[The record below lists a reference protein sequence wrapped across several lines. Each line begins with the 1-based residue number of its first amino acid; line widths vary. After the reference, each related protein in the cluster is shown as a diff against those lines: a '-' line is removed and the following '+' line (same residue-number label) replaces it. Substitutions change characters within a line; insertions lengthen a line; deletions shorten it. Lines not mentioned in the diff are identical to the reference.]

1 MTEESLVAD
10 TSFAQQSLWLQNEIT
25 PGRSAYNVTAA
36 VRLRGP
42 LDVPVLRRALGLVVD
57 RHEVLRTTFDLD
69 DGDPVQ
75 VIHPSA
81 PVDVTV
87 LDTTEEEFEETARRE
102 LERPFDLRQG
112 PLMRF
117 RLLRLAPDHHV
128 ALLAIHHI
136 VTDGLSSGILFGEL
150 TAAYA
155 DLGAGREPR
164 LPELPIQYADFAAW
178 QRERLTGEH
187 LARLRAHWAR
197 ELSGARPPELPT
209 DRPRPAVASGLGA
222 AHHFT
227 LSPALVQRVEALAR
241 RRTATPF
248 MVLLAAFNVLL
259 ARYGGQ
265 DDITVVSPTAGR
277 GRPELEGLIGYF
289 VNPLFLRTDLSGDPA
304 FLELLDRVRTA
315 FQGAVAHEELPFE
328 QAADL
333 LRRHAPGAGED
344 PARVLMVLQ
353 AKAPERWTA
362 AGLTFEMAQ
371 VGTGTA
377 KMDLA
382 MDVRPADDGH
392 RVVLEYSTDVFDAA
406 TVRRLAGHFVALLEA
421 VAERPDR
428 PLSRLPLLDAEER
441 RTVLAAAPAA
451 PAALPGPVTGPVH
464 EAVAG
469 WAARTPDA
477 PALTTPEAG
486 LTYRQLDRRAGELA
500 ERLRAHGVRPG
511 TPVALRAMPSADLA
525 IAAYAVLKAGG
536 ACFPLHPDLPEPLER
551 TLLTESGA
559 LVLPDASAA
568 SGRLSASAASGLPP
582 TSGDTAPL
590 PVPADSAPLSASAE
604 PTSLPVPADYVP
616 PLAPADSAPL
626 SASAEPPSLPVPAD
640 SGPPPAPADSVP
652 LRAPADSAPLSASAE
667 TASPLVAVDSGPSP
681 DGASALLGWTVT
693 GPGAVGVVPLSH
705 TAVLTAARGTAH
717 ALGLVP
723 GGVHRCAPD
732 SPEQFLRELLAA
744 LTGGATLELA
754 PPAATAEAD
763 RSAPRLR
770 VLPGTAGAYAVAAPS
785 AGPDPEPLRPAGYD
799 LYILDEHLEPVPF
812 GAVGD
817 LHLGGPAVGTS
828 PDGAPGTVAAPHLPG
843 GRLLRTGE
851 RARLRPDGTVLPLGR
866 TDGTPGHQA
875 LPVDPAAVESALA
888 GLPGVTDCA
897 VVVRPVPPGGPGL
910 VAYVV
915 PPPGE
920 PTDAE
925 ALLKLLGDRVP
936 GPWLPAVVV
945 GTTSLPRTASGAL
958 AVDELPPPP
967 APDGPAD
974 RGDGTPRTPFE
985 EEVAR
990 IWAEVL
996 EVDAVGVHDN
1006 FFDLGGQ
1013 SLTAVRLA
1021 ARLRDTFAVELALSD
1036 LYADFT
1042 VAEVAWTILRR
1053 LTGDDPAD
1061 H

>member
-25 PGRSAYNVTAA
+25 PGQSAYNVTAA

-42 LDVPVLRRALGLVVD
+42 LDVPVLRRALGLVVE

-81 PVDVTV
+81 PVDVPV
-87 LDTTEEEFEETARRE
+87 LDTTEEGFEATARRE
-102 LERPFDLRQG
+102 LETPFDLRQG

-155 DLGAGREPR
+155 DLRAGREPR

-187 LARLRAHWAR
+187 LDGLRAHWAQ
-197 ELSGARPPELPT
+197 ELSGAQPPELPT
-209 DRPRPAVASGLGA
+209 DRPRPAVASGRGA

-227 LSPALVQRVEALAR
+227 LPAALVRRVEALAR

-277 GRPELEGLIGYF
+277 DRPELEGLIGYF

-315 FQGAVAHEELPFE
+315 FQRAVAHQELPFE

-333 LRRHAPGAGED
+333 LRRHGPGAGED

-362 AGLTFEMAQ
+362 AGLTFEMAH

-392 RVVLEYSTDVFDAA
+392 RVVLEYSTDVFDAD

-421 VAERPDR
+421 IAEQPDR

-441 RTVLAAAPAA
+441 RTVLAAAPG
-451 PAALPGPVTGPVH
+451 ALTAPVTGPVQA
-464 EAVAG
+464 AVER
-469 WAARTPDA
+469 WAAATPDA
-477 PALTTPEAG
+477 PALIAPETP

-511 TPVALRAMPSADLA
+511 TPVALRAMPSAGLA

-536 ACFPLHPDLPEPLER
+536 ACFPLHPDVPGPLER
-551 TLLTESGA
+551 TLLAESGA
-559 LVLPDASAA
+559 LVLAEVSAA
-568 SGRLSASAASGLPP
+568 SGAVPVSADTASPP
-582 TSGDTAPL
+582 VSDASAPL
-590 PVPADSAPLSASAE
+590 PTATGSEPL
-604 PTSLPVPADYVP
+604 PTS
-616 PLAPADSAPL
+616 
-626 SASAEPPSLPVPAD
+626 
-640 SGPPPAPADSVP
+640 ADSVP
-652 LRAPADSAPLSASAE
+652 
-667 TASPLVAVDSGPSP
+667 SP
-681 DGASALLGWTVT
+681 DVTPALLAWTVT

-705 TAVLTAARGTAH
+705 TAVLTAAQGTAA
-717 ALGLVP
+717 ALDLVP

-732 SPEQFLRELLAA
+732 SPEQFLPELLAA
-744 LTGGATLELA
+744 LTGGAALELA
-754 PPAATAEAD
+754 PSARAGTVGTDPH
-763 RSAPRLR
+763 APRLR

-785 AGPDPEPLRPAGYD
+785 AGPDPVALRPAGYD
-799 LYILDEHLEPVPF
+799 LYVLDAHREPVPF

-817 LHLGGPAVGTS
+817 LHLGGAAVG
-828 PDGAPGTVAAPHLPG
+828 DLHLG
-843 GRLLRTGE
+843 G
-851 RARLRPDGTVLPLGR
+851 
-866 TDGTPGHQA
+866 
-875 LPVDPAAVESALA
+875 AAVGDLH
-888 GLPGVTDCA
+888 L
-897 VVVRPVPPGGPGL
+897 GG
-910 VAYVV
+910 A
-915 PPPGE
+915 
-920 PTDAE
+920 
-925 ALLKLLGDRVP
+925 
-936 GPWLPAVVV
+936 
-945 GTTSLPRTASGAL
+945 
-958 AVDELPPPP
+958 
-967 APDGPAD
+967 
-974 RGDGTPRTPFE
+974 
-985 EEVAR
+985 
-990 IWAEVL
+990 
-996 EVDAVGVHDN
+996 AVG
-1006 FFDLGGQ
+1006 DLHLG
-1013 SLTAVRLA
+1013 
-1021 ARLRDTFAVELALSD
+1021 
-1036 LYADFT
+1036 
-1042 VAEVAWTILRR
+1042 
-1053 LTGDDPAD
+1053 
-1061 H
+1061 

>member
-25 PGRSAYNVTAA
+25 PGQSAYNVTAA

-81 PVDVTV
+81 PVDITV
-87 LDTTEEEFEETARRE
+87 LDTTEGEFEETARRE
-102 LERPFDLRQG
+102 LETPFDLRQG

-155 DLGAGREPR
+155 DLRAGREPR

-187 LARLRAHWAR
+187 LDGLRAHWAR
-197 ELSGARPPELPT
+197 ELSGARPPELPA
-209 DRPRPAVASGLGA
+209 DRPRPAVASGRGA

-227 LSPALVQRVEALAR
+227 LPPALVQRVEALAR

-277 GRPELEGLIGYF
+277 TRPELEVLIGYF

-304 FLELLDRVRTA
+304 FLDLLDRVRTT

-333 LRRHAPGAGED
+333 LRRHAAPGAGED

-362 AGLTFEMAQ
+362 AGLTFEMAH

-392 RVVLEYSTDVFDAA
+392 RVVLEYSTDVFDDA

-421 VAERPDR
+421 IAERPDR

-441 RTVLAAAPAA
+441 RTVLAAAPGARTG
-451 PAALPGPVTGPVH
+451 PATGPVH
-464 EAVAG
+464 AAVEE

-477 PALTTPEAG
+477 PALTTPETG
-486 LTYRQLDRRAGELA
+486 LTYRELDRRAGELA
-500 ERLRAHGVRPG
+500 QRLRTHGVRPG

-525 IAAYAVLKAGG
+525 VTACAVLKAGG
-536 ACFPLHPDLPEPLER
+536 ACFPLHPDLPEHLER

-559 LVLPDASAA
+559 LVLPDVC
-568 SGRLSASAASGLPP
+568 
-582 TSGDTAPL
+582 APSDRPL
-590 PVPADSAPLSASAE
+590 APAGSAPLSASAE
-604 PTSLPVPADYVP
+604 DVP
-616 PLAPADSAPL
+616 LSGSGDSVAL
-626 SASAEPPSLPVPAD
+626 SASVEA
-640 SGPPPAPADSVP
+640 
-652 LRAPADSAPLSASAE
+652 
-667 TASPLVAVDSGPSP
+667 GPSP
-681 DGASALLGWTVT
+681 DGSPALLAWTVT
-693 GPGAVGVVPLSH
+693 GDGAVGVLPLSH
-705 TAVLTAARGTAH
+705 TAVLTAARGAAA
-717 ALGLVP
+717 ALDLAP

-744 LTGGATLELA
+744 LAGGAALELA
-754 PPAATAEAD
+754 PPDQAGAAEAD
-763 RSAPRLR
+763 RPVPRLR
-770 VLPGTAGAYAVAAPS
+770 FLPGTAGAYAVATPA
-785 AGPDPEPLRPAGYD
+785 AGQDPVVLRPAGYD
-799 LYILDEHLEPVPF
+799 LHVLDEHLEPVPF

-817 LHLGGPAVGTS
+817 LHLGGPAVGTA
-828 PDGAPGTVAAPHLPG
+828 PDGAPGTTAATRLPG
-843 GRLLRTGE
+843 GRLFRTGE

-866 TDGTPGHQA
+866 PDGTYGHHA
-875 LPVDPAAVESALA
+875 LPVVPAAVESVLA
-888 GLPGVTDCA
+888 GLPGVADCA

-915 PPPGE
+915 PPTGE
-920 PTDAE
+920 HADGE

-936 GPWLPAVVV
+936 GAWLPAAVV
-945 GTTSLPRTASGAL
+945 GTAALPRTASGAL
-958 AVDELPPPP
+958 AVDELPPP
-967 APDGPAD
+967 APDGPAAD
-974 RGDGTPRTPFE
+974 GDGAPRTPFE

>member
-25 PGRSAYNVTAA
+25 PGQSAYNVTAA

-81 PVDVTV
+81 PVDITV

-102 LERPFDLRQG
+102 LETPFDLRQG
-112 PLMRF
+112 PLIRF

-155 DLGAGREPR
+155 DLRAGREPR

-187 LARLRAHWAR
+187 LDGLRAHWAR

-209 DRPRPAVASGLGA
+209 DRPRPAVASGRGA

-227 LSPALVQRVEALAR
+227 LPRALVQRVEALAR

-277 GRPELEGLIGYF
+277 TRPELEGLIGYF
-289 VNPLFLRTDLSGDPA
+289 VNPLFLRTDLSGDPD
-304 FLELLDRVRTA
+304 FLDLLDRVRTA

-333 LRRHAPGAGED
+333 LRQHAAPGAGED

-362 AGLTFEMAQ
+362 AGLTFEMAH

-392 RVVLEYSTDVFDAA
+392 RVVLEYSTDVFDDA
-406 TVRRLAGHFVALLEA
+406 TVVRLAGHYVALLEA
-421 VAERPDR
+421 IAEQPDR

-441 RTVLAAAPAA
+441 RTVLAAAPGARTG
-451 PAALPGPVTGPVH
+451 PATGPVH
-464 EAVAG
+464 AAVEE

-477 PALTTPEAG
+477 PALTTPETG

-500 ERLRAHGVRPG
+500 QRLRTHGVRPG

-525 IAAYAVLKAGG
+525 VTAYAVLKAGG
-536 ACFPLHPDLPEPLER
+536 ACFPLHPDLPEHLER

-559 LVLPDASAA
+559 LVLPDVSAP
-568 SGRLSASAASGLPP
+568 SGR
-582 TSGDTAPL
+582 
-590 PVPADSAPLSASAE
+590 
-604 PTSLPVPADYVP
+604 
-616 PLAPADSAPL
+616 
-626 SASAEPPSLPVPAD
+626 
-640 SGPPPAPADSVP
+640 PPAPAG
-652 LRAPADSAPLSASAE
+652 SAPLSASAE
-667 TASPLVAVDSGPSP
+667 TVPPSGSGDSVPLSASAETVPPSGSGDSVPPSASAETVPPSGSVEVVPSP
-681 DGASALLGWTVT
+681 DGTPALLAWTVT
-693 GPGAVGVVPLSH
+693 GEGAVGVVPLSH
-705 TAVLTAARGTAH
+705 TAVLTAARGAAA
-717 ALGLVP
+717 ALDLAP

-732 SPEQFLRELLAA
+732 SPEQFLRELPAA
-744 LTGGATLELA
+744 LARGATLELA
-754 PPAATAEAD
+754 PPEQAGAPEAD
-763 RSAPRLR
+763 RPAPRLR
-770 VLPGTAGAYAVAAPS
+770 FLPGTAGAYAVATPA
-785 AGPDPEPLRPAGYD
+785 AGQDPVVLRPAGYD
-799 LYILDEHLEPVPF
+799 LHVLDEHLEPVPF

-817 LHLGGPAVGTS
+817 LHLGGPAVGTA
-828 PDGAPGTVAAPHLPG
+828 PDGAPGTTAAARLPG
-843 GRLLRTGE
+843 GRLFRTGE

-866 TDGTPGHQA
+866 TDGTYGHQA
-875 LPVDPAAVESALA
+875 LPVDPAAVESVLA
-888 GLPGVTDCA
+888 GLPGVADCA
-897 VVVRPVPPGGPGL
+897 VVVRPVLPGGPGL

-920 PTDAE
+920 HTDAD

-936 GPWLPAVVV
+936 GPWLPAAVV

-967 APDGPAD
+967 APDGPAAD
-974 RGDGTPRTPFE
+974 GDGAPRTPFE

-996 EVDAVGVHDN
+996 EVDAVGIHDN